1 MKLRSPGTC
10 PEITPPRRAERGGRR
25 HRNGVIAATGLIALA
40 CAAAGCARSQPVE
53 ADLILTGGVV
63 HTVSGADRPA
73 SALAV
78 KNGRLLAVGD
88 DEAILRHRGP
98 TTPVVEL
105 KGQTVIPGLIDAHVH
120 PLAVGEALL
129 NEETGGDL
137 YVDLSVTQSEED
149 AVQRIRKQARKLR
162 PGQWVLGKGWNQELW
177 MNKQMPDKRL
187 LSDIVQFNPAF
198 LVRSDGHAVWVNK
211 KALDLAGI
219 TARTPDPPGGRI
231 LRYRR
236 SGQPTGILLD
246 RAWERLLR
254 LIPPLTREEK
264 TAALAGA
271 FRRFAENGYTMVQA
285 AGIISRVGLVDLGA
299 PGEESVDLI
308 RELALEGSLPIRVSL
323 MVAGPSEAAEALL
336 RRGPELGLAEG
347 RLDIRTI
354 KLFADGA
361 LGSRGA
367 ALLEPYAD
375 APDGSGIQRMS
386 REEIASWSSR
396 CLRRG
401 IQVAVHAIG
410 DAAVRSTVEGFA
422 DALSASPGADARFR
436 IEHLSLF
443 DDADLEAMTRTGTIA
458 SVQPR
463 FLKPLPEGPME
474 EARVGADRARRL
486 YAFGTLLEAGVS
498 LAGSSDA
505 YDRLDHPLLGY
516 YAAVARQ
523 TPAWSEGGAWHP
535 EQSLKRDEAL
545 RMFTLGA
552 AYAAFREKE
561 AGSLEPG
568 KWADFTV
575 LSQDILA
582 VPDRE
587 ILEIQV
593 MATYVAGVE
602 VFRREHA
609 AAP

>member
-1 MKLRSPGTC
+1 MRSP
-10 PEITPPRRAERGGRR
+10 PARS
-25 HRNGVIAATGLIALA
+25 AATRVTEGLFGTSMNRRFPAATVLIALA
-40 CAAAGCARSQPVE
+40 GAAAGCARSRPVE
-53 ADLILTGGVV
+53 ADLILTGGIV

-78 KNGRLLAVGD
+78 KNGRLLAVGE

-105 KGQTVIPGLIDAHVH
+105 KGQTVIPGLIDAHLH
-120 PLAVGEALL
+120 PLAIGETLL
-129 NEETGGDL
+129 NEETGGAL
-137 YVDLSVTQSEED
+137 YVDLSMTESEED
-149 AVQRIRKQARKLR
+149 AVQRIRKQARKVR
-162 PGQWVLGKGWNQELW
+162 PGQWILGKGWNQELW
-177 MNKQMPDKRL
+177 TDRQLPDKRL

-211 KALDLAGI
+211 KALELAGI
-219 TARTPDPPGGRI
+219 NARTPDPPGGRI
-231 LRYRR
+231 LRQPR
-236 SGQPTGILLD
+236 SGQPSGLLLD
-246 RAWERLLR
+246 RAWERVLR
-254 LIPPLTREEK
+254 LIPPLTKEEK
-264 TAALAGA
+264 TAALVGA
-271 FRRFAENGYTMVQA
+271 LRRLAEDGYTMVHA
-285 AGIISRVGLVDLGA
+285 AGIISRVGLIDLGA
-299 PGEESVDLI
+299 PGEESVDLL
-308 RELALEGSLPIRVSL
+308 RSLALEGRLPIRVSL

-336 RRGPELGLAEG
+336 RRGPEIGLAEG

-375 APDGSGIQRMS
+375 APGQSGVPRMT

-410 DAAVRSTVEGFA
+410 DAAVRSAVDGIA
-422 DALSASPGADARFR
+422 DALSTSPGADARFR

-443 DDADLEAMTRTGTIA
+443 DDADLESMRRTGTIA

-463 FLKPLPEGPME
+463 FLMPLPEGPME
-474 EARVGADRARRL
+474 ETRVGAARAGRI
-486 YAFGTLLEAGVS
+486 YGFGTLLEAGIP

-505 YDRLDHPLLGY
+505 FDRLDHPLLGY
-516 YAAVARQ
+516 YVAVTRQ
-523 TPAWSEGGAWHP
+523 APAWREDGAWHP
-535 EQSLKRDEAL
+535 EQTLKREEAL

-568 KWADFTV
+568 KWADFTL
-575 LSQDILA
+575 LSKDILS

-593 MATYVAGVE
+593 VATYVAGVE
-602 VFRREHA
+602 VFRRDHA
-609 AAP
+609 ATP